1 MSNIPPAQE
10 DFNTPQAEEEDIE
23 IPSPAP
29 LYPPLPQMQF
39 QQVYIPKTSGQKLSP
54 VVLAMGI
61 PLILASPLIVLAT
74 QKAEIVRTLFD
85 MGKLTYLMFRGE
97 QGTTHYVGYYAGLA
111 GYGPTVLSNFLK
123 FAAQTT
129 AVVSVTSGLVV
140 KAASIDPLPFIRTA
154 ITKVCA
160 GLNTP
165 DMLLLEV
172 CTGLAGSAL
181 AAWYWRKSDIP
192 CINLIACGL
201 SVPYVIPMLHGA
213 WLGLFEGC
221 GNVGKSLCNT
231 FAFNSS
237 SYQGAA
243 PKFY

>member
-10 DFNTPQAEEEDIE
+10 DFNTPQAEEEME
-23 IPSPAP
+23 IPNPAP

-39 QQVYIPKTSGQKLSP
+39 QQVYIPTAKAQKLSP

-74 QKAEIVRTLFD
+74 QKAEVVRTMFD
-85 MGKLTYLMFRGE
+85 MGRLTYLMFRGE
-97 QGTTHYVGYYAGLA
+97 SGAAHYVCYYAGPG
-111 GYGPTVLSNFLK
+111 GYGPTVLKNFLK
-123 FAAQTT
+123 FAVQTT
-129 AVVSVTSGLVV
+129 AAVSLTSGLVV
-140 KAASIDPLPFIRTA
+140 KSAGIDPIPPIRTA

-160 GLNTP
+160 GLNTA

-201 SVPYVIPMLHGA
+201 SAPYVIPMLHGA
-213 WLGLFEGC
+213 CLGLLEGC
-221 GNVGKSLCNT
+221 GNVGKALRNT
-231 FAFNSS
+231 FTFNSS